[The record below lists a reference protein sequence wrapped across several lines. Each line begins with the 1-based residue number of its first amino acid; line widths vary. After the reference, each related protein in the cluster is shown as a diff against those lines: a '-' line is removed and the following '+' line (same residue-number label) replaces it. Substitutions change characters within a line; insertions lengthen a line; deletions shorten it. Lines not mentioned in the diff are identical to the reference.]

1 MCLKPA
7 LLIPETTHRIMPDTP
22 RPDAAVPPVLSPPG
36 NSTPQAHAGAGSYLW
51 LWIALA
57 AVLVLGLAVIF
68 ALPAL
73 LQPPQQAVAP
83 ADPVAVTPGI
93 EPRDAAN
100 QAMQA
105 WLRLRAQLELDKAAR
120 WGEPD
125 WSESQRAADSG
136 ARRLAQ
142 RQFSEAAH
150 AYQQALQGL
159 QQLDSER
166 GLRLSSALATAQQAL
181 ADNQL
186 EQAVAQFELALA
198 IEADNAVARA
208 GLARSAARAAVLQH
222 MTAGEGAEADADL
235 VAAQLAYQQA
245 ASLDPGYAPASAAFQ
260 RVSATLATRG
270 FQDAMTRALTAL
282 EGGQLSAADKAL
294 AEASALRPS
303 DAAVIDAQQ
312 RLAQA
317 RQQAHLNSLRRQ
329 ASTLVA
335 AENWQAASVVYKKA
349 LAADATAGF
358 AHSGL
363 EKASARLELN
373 RQFDHY
379 LDKPERLYATQPL
392 ENAETLLA
400 AASGAPA
407 DEPQLAKKIAALQRL
422 VALARTPVAVSLLSD
437 GETAISIYHVGQL
450 GAFTRQQLELLP
462 GSYTVVGTRAGYRDI
477 RKQLS
482 VTPGKQDTALTI
494 RCEERI

>member
-7 LLIPETTHRIMPDTP
+7 LLIPETTHWIMPDTP

-36 NSTPQAHAGAGSYLW
+36 NTPLQAHTGPGSYLW

-73 LQPPQQAVAP
+73 LQPPQQAIAP

-93 EPRDAAN
+93 EPRDEAN

-105 WLRLRAQLELDKAAR
+105 WLRLRAQLELDNAAR

-125 WSESQRAADSG
+125 WSQSQRAADSG
-136 ARRLAQ
+136 ARGLAQ
-142 RQFSEAAH
+142 RQFSEAAR

-166 GLRLSSALATAQQAL
+166 GLRLSSALAAAQQAL

-198 IEADNAVARA
+198 LQADNGDARA
-208 GLARSAARAAVLQH
+208 GLARSGARAAVLQN
-222 MTAGEGAEADADL
+222 MTAGARAEAAADL

-245 ASLDPGYAPASAAFQ
+245 ALLDPGYEPATAAFQ
-260 RVSATLATRG
+260 RVSAVLATQG
-270 FQDAMTRALTAL
+270 FQAAMTRALTAL
-282 EGGQLSAADKAL
+282 DGGQFSVAEQAL

-303 DAAVIDAQQ
+303 DAAVIDARQ
-312 RLAQA
+312 RLGQA
-317 RQQAHLNSLRRQ
+317 RQQAQLNSLRRQ

-335 AENWQAASVVYKKA
+335 AENWQAASVVYRKV

-358 AHSGL
+358 ARSGL
-363 EKASARLELN
+363 ERATARLELN

-379 LDKPERLYATQPL
+379 LDKPERLYAAQPL

-400 AASGAPA
+400 AASSAPA
-407 DEPQLAKKIAALQRL
+407 DEPKLAKKIAALQRL
-422 VALARTPVAVSLLSD
+422 VALARTPVAVSLRSD
-437 GETAISIYHVGQL
+437 GETAVSIYHVGQL

-462 GSYTVVGTRAGYRDI
+462 GTYTVVGTRAGYRDI
-477 RKQLS
+477 HKQLS

-494 RCEERI
+494 RCEEQI